1 MANTTFNGPVR
12 SEGGFEQ
19 ISKNST
25 TGAITTNFDIDESG
39 NITDVGSITSD
50 GAIATTGAIST
61 TSTISG
67 RREVN
72 VTFNAAGAASA
83 SIDASQSGHLF
94 LINGTANNVIT
105 LPTPSTANVGV
116 HYEFFLTVA
125 VGGSATTTIVLPG
138 SGVSDFQ
145 AMLSLVAGTAA
156 NAVSDVAGD
165 TLTLVNSTVANARVS
180 MTCVS
185 DDGTNSKWMTT
196 ALSTPIATVA

>member
-1 MANTTFNGPVR
+1 MANTTFSGPVR

-19 ISKNST
+19 ITVASS
-25 TGAITTNFDIDESG
+25 TGAVTTNFDIDSSG
-39 NITDVGSITSD
+39 NITDVGSIASD
-50 GAIATTGAIST
+50 GAIST
-61 TSTISG
+61 TSTIIG
-67 RREVN
+67 RQKIDT
-72 VTFNAAGAASA
+72 TFNAAGAASA
-83 SIDASQSGHLF
+83 TLTAAQSGTLF
-94 LINGTANNVIT
+94 LINGAANNVIT
-105 LPTPSTANVGV
+105 LPAVSTGNVGV
-116 HYEFFLTVA
+116 TYDFFLTVA
-125 VGGSATTTIVLPG
+125 VGGSVTTTIVLPG
-138 SGVSDFQ
+138 SAVSDFQ

>member
-19 ISKNST
+19 ITKSST
-25 TGAITTNFDIDESG
+25 TGAITTNFDIDSSG
-39 NITDVGSITSD
+39 NITDVGSIASD
-50 GAIATTGAIST
+50 GAIST
-61 TSTISG
+61 TSTIIG
-67 RREVN
+67 RQKIDT
-72 VTFNAAGAASA
+72 TFNAAGAASA
-83 SIDASQSGHLF
+83 TLTAAQSGTLF
-94 LINGTANNVIT
+94 LINGAANNVIT
-105 LPTPSTANVGV
+105 LPAVSTGNVGV
-116 HYEFFLTVA
+116 TYDFFLTVA
-125 VGGSATTTIVLPG
+125 VGGSVTTTIVLPG
-138 SGVSDFQ
+138 SAVSDFQ